1 MNLQHCSTDSYS
13 YFCAT
18 AGRGTAFR
26 TGDQPNSGQEPDS
39 EGRATTSSS
48 TEVRMAWYG
57 IATLTFALL
66 SAELCPW
73 SAAAN
78 LQPPSSEALLH
89 LSASFNVDVK
99 NAMTF
104 NGSVE
109 DMFGYTV
116 QQYENEEGKWVLI
129 GSPLVGQPKKRTGD
143 VYKCPVGKGQSHCI
157 KLNLPADTSVPNVM
171 EVKEN
176 MTLGTTLVTNPK
188 GGFLACGPLYAYK
201 CGHLHYTTGICS
213 NVSSTF
219 EVVNAIAPSVQECK
233 TQLDIVIVL
242 DGSNSIYPWE
252 SVTEFLNRLLKKMD
266 IGPQQTQVGI
276 VQYGQKVVHE
286 FNLSTYMTTDEVLIA
301 SKAIKQRGGAQTM
314 TALGIDTARK
324 EAFTEARGAR
334 RGVKKVMVIVTDGES
349 HDSYKLADVIKD
361 CKHENIQ
368 RFSIAILGSYNRG
381 NLSTEKFVE
390 EIKSIASEPTEKHF
404 FNVSDELAL
413 LTIVEALGERIFALE
428 ATTDQLAA
436 SFEMEMSQAGFSAH
450 YSQDWIMLGAVGAYD
465 WNGTVVMQKNSMVLM
480 PRNDTF
486 RDKSSERN
494 EPLAAYLGYT
504 VNSALTPGDVLYI
517 AGQPRYNHTGQVI
530 IYKIVGGD
538 VKILQRLNG
547 EQIGSYFGSVI
558 TTIDINKDSFT
569 DILLVGAPMYM
580 GTEKE
585 EQGKVYV
592 YSLNKTTF
600 EYQMSLEP
608 IKQTC
613 CSLLKHSS
621 CKNQKNE
628 PCGARFGTAI
638 ASVKDLNLDGFNDI
652 VIGAPLEDDHRG
664 AVYIYHGNGNSIR
677 KEYAQHIPS
686 GGDGEKVKFF
696 GQSIHGEMDLNGDG
710 LTDVTI
716 GGLGG
721 AALFWSRDVAVVNVS
736 MNFTP
741 NKINI
746 QKKNCNMDKKETV
759 CINATICFEV
769 RLKSKEDT
777 INETSIQY
785 WATLDS
791 QRQISRSLFMESQE
805 RKIQKNI
812 TVKGSECIK
821 HNFYVLAS
829 KSYKGIQKDSCESNH
844 NITCKVGYPFLKS
857 GEEIS
862 FRIVFQ
868 FNASYLL
875 ENATVQVYVTS
886 DSEEPL
892 ETLTDNGGDVR
903 IPVKYEMG
911 LIFLSHLKD
920 PKEPHIIIAAND
932 TVPAVINTT
941 ENIGDEVNIN
951 YKIEKGEHFPVPQ
964 LTLQI
969 SFPNLTLS
977 KNPILYLSGLSSS
990 DNAVCQTS
998 HPIDPFKINSGTLFV
1013 VTKIKEPTKD
1023 TSMDCDTYNCASI
1036 NCTLA
1041 PSDITQVN
1049 ISLRLWKPT
1058 FIKASIHSLHLIVRA
1073 LLQSENSSL
1082 ILRRDNQKREI
1093 TIKISRELH
1102 PGVIPLWVVLLSA
1115 FAGLLILALLIFA
1128 LWKIETCFNCELL
1141 NINILSHVEKMFTKT
1156 SMIRCGAAVAVQRL
1170 EPALPLGLSP
1180 WPFPERCSPAGPR
1193 CAGIMEPGGVWLA
1206 LLLLSQ
1212 GILHNCC
1219 DAYNVGLPEAK
1230 SFSGPSSE
1238 LFGYAVQQFINHQG
1252 KWLLVGS
1259 PWSGY
1264 PANRMGDI
1272 YACPVDSLET
1282 TCQKLNLQ
1290 TLTHI
1295 PNVTEIKEQMNLGL
1309 TLIRNSRTG
1318 GFLTCGPLWAQQCGS
1333 QYYATGVCS
1342 EISPSFQILRSF
1354 SPALQ
1359 NCSSF
1364 IDVVVVCDE
1373 SNSIYPWTAVSAFLT
1388 KFVQGLD
1395 IGPTK
1400 TQVGLVQYGNDPRVV
1415 FNLNTYKTKDDV
1427 VKAMSQTFQKGG
1439 DLTNTFKA
1447 IDYARRHAFS
1457 TESGGRPTATKVM
1470 VVVTDGES
1478 HDGSSLQEVITKCN
1492 EDKITRFGI
1501 AVLGYLI
1508 RNELDTKNLIK
1519 EIKGIASLPT
1529 EKYFFNVSS
1538 EAALLEEAGTLGER
1552 IFSIEGYSVAVI
1564 STQNTVYF
1572 VAGAPRSNYTGRVV
1586 VYDIDSHGRVTVI
1599 QSQRGDQAR
1608 ILDQQELLEGP
1619 QGLENARFGS
1629 AMATLS
1635 DIDLDGFNDVII
1647 GAPLENQNS
1656 GAVYIYN
1663 GNLRTI
1669 RTKYSQKI
1677 LGSNSA
1683 FGQQLQ
1689 YFGRSVDG
1697 HRDLNGDDITDVS
1710 VGADG
1715 NVVQLWSQS
1724 IANMSIRASFVPE
1737 KISLLNKN
1745 TEIAVK
1751 ICFSAKFRPAN
1762 RNNQVDIRYNAT
1774 LDADLQSS
1782 RVTSRGLFKENNER
1796 CMQKNIV
1803 VNSAET
1809 CVEHIFNVQEPSDAV
1824 NSLSLRIDISLK
1836 NPGSSPVL
1844 DIYSPATV
1852 AYSIPFIKD
1861 CGEDELCISDLVL
1874 EVQQKTDDGKRP
1886 FIVRSKKRR
1895 LTFSVKLRNKKENA
1909 YNARIQ
1915 ATFSENLFFA
1925 SSSLPVYFDINFD
1938 FNLKN
1943 LQDMAN
1949 ISFHALSESNEEQEA
1964 DNQVYLS
1971 VPLRYD
1977 AEIHLTRLT
1986 SINFYEVYS
1995 DRNIPSTVNN
2005 FEEIGPAFN
2014 FSVKITTGSIPVK
2027 VASVKIHFPQL
2038 TKGNNPLMYLTALDT
2053 DQAQGVSCDA
2063 KINPLQIGK
2072 TSYSASFKEENF
2084 RAAKELNCK
2093 NTHCNTVTCML
2104 KDLTLKGEY
2113 FVNVSTRIW
2122 NGTFAA
2128 STFQMLQLT
2137 ADAELDT
2144 HNPELFVIGE
2154 NTLTIPVTIMK
2165 PEEKAEV
2172 PVGVVIG
2179 SILAGLLLLLALVAV
2194 LWKLGF
2200 FKRKYEKMTKDVED
2214 IDEITELTKD
2224 KD

>member
-1 MNLQHCSTDSYS
+1 MGS
-13 YFCAT
+13 
-18 AGRGTAFR
+18 
-26 TGDQPNSGQEPDS
+26 QPLRSRSPGVAVPC
-39 EGRATTSSS
+39 
-48 TEVRMAWYG
+48 G
-57 IATLTFALL
+57 ILT
-66 SAELCPW
+66 
-73 SAAAN
+73 
-78 LQPPSSEALLH
+78 ALLH

-219 EVVNAIAPSVQECK
+219 EVVNTIAPSVQECK

-286 FNLSTYMTTDEVLIA
+286 FNLSTYMTTDDVLIA
-301 SKAIKQRGGAQTM
+301 AKAIKQRGGAQTM

-558 TTIDINKDSFT
+558 TTVDINKDSFT

-608 IKQTC
+608 MKQTC

-621 CKNQKNE
+621 CKNHKNE

-638 ASVKDLNLDGFNDI
+638 ASVKDLNLDGFHDI

-777 INETSIQY
+777 LNETSIQY

-821 HNFYVLAS
+821 HNFYMLDKPDFQNSVKVLLEFNFSNPENGPVLDSDQPNSAYEYIPFTKDCGIKNKCITDLVLIITTS
-829 KSYKGIQKDSCESNH
+829 IAGDSSSPFIIKSSNDKFNVLLSVRNKKDSAYNTRVLVQYSPNIIFAGIEGIQKDSCESNH

-977 KNPILYLSGLSSS
+977 KNPILYLSGLSFS

-1013 VTKIKEPTKD
+1013 VAKKKEPTKD

-1058 FIKASIHSLHLIVRA
+1058 FIKASVHSLHLIVRA

-1102 PGVIPLWVVLLSA
+1102 PGVIPLWVILLSA

-1128 LWKIETCFNCELL
+1128 LWK
-1141 NINILSHVEKMFTKT
+1141 
-1156 SMIRCGAAVAVQRL
+1156 A
-1170 EPALPLGLSP
+1170 
-1180 WPFPERCSPAGPR
+1180 
-1193 CAGIMEPGGVWLA
+1193 
-1206 LLLLSQ
+1206 
-1212 GILHNCC
+1212 
-1219 DAYNVGLPEAK
+1219 
-1230 SFSGPSSE
+1230 
-1238 LFGYAVQQFINHQG
+1238 
-1252 KWLLVGS
+1252 
-1259 PWSGY
+1259 
-1264 PANRMGDI
+1264 
-1272 YACPVDSLET
+1272 
-1282 TCQKLNLQ
+1282 
-1290 TLTHI
+1290 
-1295 PNVTEIKEQMNLGL
+1295 
-1309 TLIRNSRTG
+1309 
-1318 GFLTCGPLWAQQCGS
+1318 
-1333 QYYATGVCS
+1333 
-1342 EISPSFQILRSF
+1342 
-1354 SPALQ
+1354 
-1359 NCSSF
+1359 
-1364 IDVVVVCDE
+1364 
-1373 SNSIYPWTAVSAFLT
+1373 
-1388 KFVQGLD
+1388 
-1395 IGPTK
+1395 
-1400 TQVGLVQYGNDPRVV
+1400 
-1415 FNLNTYKTKDDV
+1415 
-1427 VKAMSQTFQKGG
+1427 
-1439 DLTNTFKA
+1439 
-1447 IDYARRHAFS
+1447 
-1457 TESGGRPTATKVM
+1457 
-1470 VVVTDGES
+1470 
-1478 HDGSSLQEVITKCN
+1478 
-1492 EDKITRFGI
+1492 
-1501 AVLGYLI
+1501 
-1508 RNELDTKNLIK
+1508 
-1519 EIKGIASLPT
+1519 
-1529 EKYFFNVSS
+1529 
-1538 EAALLEEAGTLGER
+1538 
-1552 IFSIEGYSVAVI
+1552 
-1564 STQNTVYF
+1564 
-1572 VAGAPRSNYTGRVV
+1572 
-1586 VYDIDSHGRVTVI
+1586 
-1599 QSQRGDQAR
+1599 
-1608 ILDQQELLEGP
+1608 
-1619 QGLENARFGS
+1619 
-1629 AMATLS
+1629 
-1635 DIDLDGFNDVII
+1635 
-1647 GAPLENQNS
+1647 
-1656 GAVYIYN
+1656 
-1663 GNLRTI
+1663 
-1669 RTKYSQKI
+1669 
-1677 LGSNSA
+1677 
-1683 FGQQLQ
+1683 
-1689 YFGRSVDG
+1689 
-1697 HRDLNGDDITDVS
+1697 
-1710 VGADG
+1710 
-1715 NVVQLWSQS
+1715 
-1724 IANMSIRASFVPE
+1724 
-1737 KISLLNKN
+1737 
-1745 TEIAVK
+1745 
-1751 ICFSAKFRPAN
+1751 
-1762 RNNQVDIRYNAT
+1762 
-1774 LDADLQSS
+1774 
-1782 RVTSRGLFKENNER
+1782 
-1796 CMQKNIV
+1796 
-1803 VNSAET
+1803 
-1809 CVEHIFNVQEPSDAV
+1809 
-1824 NSLSLRIDISLK
+1824 
-1836 NPGSSPVL
+1836 
-1844 DIYSPATV
+1844 
-1852 AYSIPFIKD
+1852 
-1861 CGEDELCISDLVL
+1861 
-1874 EVQQKTDDGKRP
+1874 
-1886 FIVRSKKRR
+1886 
-1895 LTFSVKLRNKKENA
+1895 
-1909 YNARIQ
+1909 
-1915 ATFSENLFFA
+1915 
-1925 SSSLPVYFDINFD
+1925 
-1938 FNLKN
+1938 
-1943 LQDMAN
+1943 
-1949 ISFHALSESNEEQEA
+1949 
-1964 DNQVYLS
+1964 
-1971 VPLRYD
+1971 
-1977 AEIHLTRLT
+1977 
-1986 SINFYEVYS
+1986 
-1995 DRNIPSTVNN
+1995 
-2005 FEEIGPAFN
+2005 
-2014 FSVKITTGSIPVK
+2014 
-2027 VASVKIHFPQL
+2027 
-2038 TKGNNPLMYLTALDT
+2038 
-2053 DQAQGVSCDA
+2053 
-2063 KINPLQIGK
+2063 
-2072 TSYSASFKEENF
+2072 
-2084 RAAKELNCK
+2084 
-2093 NTHCNTVTCML
+2093 
-2104 KDLTLKGEY
+2104 
-2113 FVNVSTRIW
+2113 
-2122 NGTFAA
+2122 
-2128 STFQMLQLT
+2128 
-2137 ADAELDT
+2137 
-2144 HNPELFVIGE
+2144 
-2154 NTLTIPVTIMK
+2154 
-2165 PEEKAEV
+2165 
-2172 PVGVVIG
+2172 
-2179 SILAGLLLLLALVAV
+2179 
-2194 LWKLGF
+2194 GF
-2200 FKRKYEKMTKDVED
+2200 FKRPLKKKMEK
-2214 IDEITELTKD
+2214 
-2224 KD
+2224 